1 MAFFK
6 FFRSKKKPFKG
17 EGRKQGGKKRQD
29 ETAKRKETS
38 KVGDF
43 VSSSSMSMVSHIY
56 NIFEI
61 LKNGWSGKQIL
72 NFD

>member
-29 ETAKRKETS
+29 ETAKRKETG

-43 VSSSSMSMVSHIY
+43 VSSSSMSMVSHI
-56 NIFEI
+56 
-61 LKNGWSGKQIL
+61 
-72 NFD
+72 